1 MRRSAC
7 KRCGNWPR
15 QAVPMLKRIRIN
27 GAARKR
33 FCLQEN
39 LRAMADIP
47 FTSLRPRDSELAGMA
62 MNETKRI
69 PPVEGKANNAL
80 PRHRIEIYL
89 DGIQQLFNSMDPSPF
104 HEKDLD
110 RDAEEFIVSWA
121 QEYPVRESLGLV
133 VHLKGAPGEAD
144 PARSIKTAVHNYF
157 AYRRKL
163 NRLALGHLLKQGRI
177 SLAIGLTFLAV
188 CLATSELVATGS
200 GGTLRDLIRESLLI
214 AGWVAM
220 WRPLQIFLY
229 DWWPLLRLGKIYRKL
244 SHMPVEVRSRA
255 VA

>member
-1 MRRSAC
+1 
-7 KRCGNWPR
+7 
-15 QAVPMLKRIRIN
+15 
-27 GAARKR
+27 
-33 FCLQEN
+33 
-39 LRAMADIP
+39 MAGILFPD
-47 FTSLRPRDSELAGMA
+47 LRPRGCELAGMA

-69 PPVEGKANNAL
+69 PPADGKENSAM

-121 QEYPVRESLGLV
+121 QEYPVRESFGLV
-133 VHLKGAPGEAD
+133 VHLKGSASGDD
-144 PARSIKTAVHNYF
+144 PAHSIKTAVHNYF

-188 CLATSELVATGS
+188 CLATSELVAAGA
-200 GGTLRDLIRESLLI
+200 GGTLRDLIRESLRI

-220 WRPLQIFLY
+220 WRPMQIFLY

>member
-1 MRRSAC
+1 MRTRDHWSEQAC
-7 KRCGNWPR
+7 ELSRQGN
-15 QAVPMLKRIRIN
+15 
-27 GAARKR
+27 
-33 FCLQEN
+33 
-39 LRAMADIP
+39 D
-47 FTSLRPRDSELAGMA
+47 
-62 MNETKRI
+62 ETKRI
-69 PPVEGKANNAL
+69 PPAEGKSDNAL

-133 VHLKGAPGEAD
+133 VHLKGSSSEAD

-163 NRLALGHLLKQGRI
+163 NRMALGQLLKQGRI

-188 CLATSELVATGS
+188 CLATSELLAGGA

-229 DWWPLLRLGKIYRKL
+229 DWRPLLRLEKIYRKL